1 MQTVSS
7 SPSVDKAKELRA
19 SIDSQLDTLARA
31 VDEVRASELF
41 QNFLKFQAR
50 FHSYSWHNSW
60 LILTQSPNAS
70 RVAGFKTWQTMGR
83 FVRKGERGIMI
94 FAPRPWSKES
104 EDGETESG
112 VYFRPVYVFDVAQ
125 TDGEALPEIACPSIE
140 SDASTLLSRL
150 ERVALKRNLTLKTDN
165 QVEFGYATAS
175 GVIAINDTHAT
186 GQRAKTLAHELA
198 HAAMHF
204 DKSVRAE
211 LNIDRNRAELE
222 AESVAYVVCT
232 HFGLE
237 CAVRCSRYIA
247 LWQGDSKALKAS
259 LERIATTAR
268 GIIDEVESLDDSG
281 ADKAV
286 AA

>member
-1 MQTVSS
+1 MQTVSN
-7 SPSVDKAKELRA
+7 SPAQDKAKELRA

-31 VDEVRASELF
+31 VDEVRASEMF
-41 QNFLKFQAR
+41 QDFLKFQAR

-60 LILTQSPNAS
+60 LILLQRPTAA
-70 RVAGFKTWQTMGR
+70 RVAGFKTWQSMGR
-83 FVRKGERGIMI
+83 QVRKGERGIMI
-94 FAPRPWSKES
+94 FAPRPWTKEK

-112 VYFRPVYVFDVAQ
+112 IFFRPVYVFDVAQ
-125 TDGEALPEIACPSIE
+125 TGGEALPEVDCPNIVA
-140 SDASTLLSRL
+140 DASGLLSRL
-150 ERVALKRNLTLKTDN
+150 ERVTLQRGLTLQTDN
-165 QVEFGYATAS
+165 TVDFGYATSA
-175 GVIAINDTHAT
+175 GVIALNDTHAT

-211 LNIDRNRAELE
+211 LNIDRNKAELE

-232 HFGLE
+232 HFGLD

-247 LWQGDSKALKAS
+247 IWQGDSKALKAS

-268 GIIDEVESLDDSG
+268 AIIDEVEAMDSAAG
-281 ADKAV
+281 ESAV